1 MNNLLSEAISGECE
15 INYDIYF
22 TERTDPFNGS
32 LKISGYIASALR
44 NGNQI
49 NSSMSTIPSSVCWCC
64 KQKNEKS
71 AQRDANTVFSPRHIP
86 LPGGAGRPKFN
97 QLEMVTTFTYKPSL
111 VRIDARN
118 FELS

>member
-1 MNNLLSEAISGECE
+1 MWGLIIVNNLLSEAISGECE

-22 TERTDPFNGS
+22 TERTDAFNGS

-64 KQKNEKS
+64 KQKK
-71 AQRDANTVFSPRHIP
+71 
-86 LPGGAGRPKFN
+86 
-97 QLEMVTTFTYKPSL
+97 
-111 VRIDARN
+111 
-118 FELS
+118 